1 MHEVMEDAEH
11 EGESRTLSVAVTM
24 AILAVLVATA
34 TLMGHR
40 AATEELLLQTR
51 ASDQWAFF
59 QAKNIRLHEMQA
71 VTDIL
76 STVQPMDKER
86 TEAMREQYAKEV
98 ERYEKEKDEISE
110 KAQELE
116 KDRDVVSQ
124 REDRYDAA
132 EVILEIALIIC
143 SLTLLTKKR
152 LFSPGKW
159 SRQTRAAYSPVGT
172 SPRFERRSRSL
183 ASLLRRIRQ
192 DLGPCWKD

>member
-152 LFSPGKW
+152 LFWLAGILVGIAGV
-159 SRQTRAAYSPVGT
+159 AAGVSG
-172 SPRFERRSRSL
+172 FL
-183 ASLLRRIRQ
+183 IR
-192 DLGPCWKD
+192 